1 MADTTVQIPVPEP
14 KELVLDPRHAAVLIV
29 DLENE
34 FMHPNGLSYLGARA
48 ERILGNVAEL
58 LDKAR
63 AVDVPVIYSRSV
75 READDAEFTVF
86 KRKRHLLRGGWGA
99 EFSDEVAPRPGDPI
113 VEKRSHD
120 CFNGTEM
127 EATLAR
133 LGVRPC
139 THTVIVTGVG
149 INVCVTCAADGL
161 SVRDYWVAMP
171 MDCVAGGNE
180 LVELLTFQHF
190 MHPAWAYNVALTRSD
205 RIEFRPGV
213 GAPIRAELAV
223 GSVR

>member
-1 MADTTVQIPVPEP
+1 MAKTTVDLSLPEP
-14 KELVLDPRHAAVLIV
+14 RSLVLDPRHTAVLIV

-48 ERILGNVAEL
+48 ERILPNVAGL
-58 LDKAR
+58 LERAR
-63 AVDVPVIYSRSV
+63 GVDVPVIYSRSV
-75 READDAEFTVF
+75 REPDDAEFTVF
-86 KRKRHLLRGGWGA
+86 KRKRHLLRGSWGA

-149 INVCVTCAADGL
+149 IDVCVTCAANGL

-205 RIEFRPGV
+205 RIEFRAGV
-213 GAPIRAELAV
+213 GAPSRRELAV